1 MFVVARQI
9 ARRFFGVRL
18 FATPQI
24 GQPWRKY
31 SSMSSF
37 RHGVPE
43 PQVNMD
49 VSDASLRTW
58 MPAVHAG
65 MTDAIP

>member
-1 MFVVARQI
+1 MFVI
-9 ARRFFGVRL
+9 ARKVTRLLFGVRL
-18 FATPQI
+18 FATLVLVNFSE
-24 GQPWRKY
+24 Y

-43 PQVNMD
+43 PRFTWM
-49 VSDASLRTW
+49 SADASLRTW

-65 MTDAIP
+65 MTDATP

>member
-1 MFVVARQI
+1 MFVTACKVTRG
-9 ARRFFGVRL
+9 FFGVRL
-18 FATPQI
+18 FATLNLVNFSE
-24 GQPWRKY
+24 Y

-43 PQVNMD
+43 PWFTWM
-49 VSDASLRTW
+49 SPDASLRTW

-65 MTDAIP
+65 MTDAMP

>member
-9 ARRFFGVRL
+9 TRRFFGVRL
-18 FATPQI
+18 FRHASNLVNF
-24 GQPWRKY
+24 GEY
-31 SSMSSF
+31 SSISSF

-43 PQVNMD
+43 PRLTWMCP
-49 VSDASLRTW
+49 DASLRTW

-65 MTDAIP
+65 MTDAMP